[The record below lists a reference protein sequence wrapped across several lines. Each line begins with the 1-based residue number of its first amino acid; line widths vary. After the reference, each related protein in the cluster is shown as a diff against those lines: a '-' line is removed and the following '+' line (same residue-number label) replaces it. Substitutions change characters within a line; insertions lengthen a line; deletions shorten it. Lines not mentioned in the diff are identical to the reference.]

1 MIGEVAARGRAKP
14 RLGQRGLHDGSPPH
28 HTARVALDPS
38 LLQVSEKAVEEER
51 GFAEGA
57 TAQNAEQARAG
68 TINALDAGGCGD
80 GTGCG

>member
-1 MIGEVAARGRAKP
+1 M
-14 RLGQRGLHDGSPPH
+14 
-28 HTARVALDPS
+28 ALDPS